1 MNTYEKTGGGV
12 IHSGF
17 ETHFVFV
24 PSHHMHAESCVGSK
38 QNQASR
44 NAIWRRIVRKH
55 VSVTIFFALLLAVIP
70 LRAQAP
76 AISTS
81 DLAAIHQIRE
91 EGFDAKTSKVMDI
104 ISELSDVHGPRL
116 TNSPDIKEAAL
127 WTTGQM
133 KQWQLSNVHLEP
145 WGPFGRGWSNER
157 TNVQVIAPHPFP
169 LIAYAK
175 AWTPGT
181 NGAVT
186 ADAVFAPITKEED
199 FSKYKG
205 QLKGKFVLTEPIPES
220 PERFDPQAHRYT
232 DAELAELS
240 MQPVP
245 GARNDLEE
253 RIARFRAQREF
264 QLKVQK
270 FLVEEG
276 VAAWIE
282 PSRAD
287 DGTVFVQQGGDRDK
301 TKDPAPCRVAVAN
314 ENYGR
319 IVRMLEKKVPVSMLV
334 DIQNKFYDDDLNSF
348 NIIGEIPGSD
358 KAKADQVVML
368 GAHFDSWQSGTGAT
382 DNGAGSAVMLEAI
395 RILKATGVK
404 MRRTVRIA
412 LWTGEE
418 QGLLGSRAYIKQHF
432 GDPNAEDP
440 ATHLIKITPEHA
452 KLDAY
457 YNVDNGTGKI
467 RGVYLQGNEMVAPIF
482 NAWMEPFHDLGMT
495 TLTIRNTGGTDHLS
509 YDAVGLPGFQFIQD
523 PLDYGSRT
531 HHSNM
536 DVYERIQEPDMKQM
550 AVIVASFVY
559 LTANRDEMLPR
570 KPLPKPVPV
579 RNFP

>member
-1 MNTYEKTGGGV
+1 M
-12 IHSGF
+12 
-17 ETHFVFV
+17 
-24 PSHHMHAESCVGSK
+24 
-38 QNQASR
+38 
-44 NAIWRRIVRKH
+44 RKH
-55 VSVTIFFALLLAVIP
+55 ASVFAVLALLLAVIP
-70 LRAQAP
+70 IGAQAP
-76 AISTS
+76 AVSQS

-91 EGFDAKTSKVMDI
+91 EGFSPRTSKVMEI
-104 ISELSDVHGPRL
+104 MSYLSDVHGPRL
-116 TNSPDIKEAAL
+116 TNSPDIKDAAK
-127 WTTGQM
+127 WTTDEM
-133 KQWQLSNVHLEP
+133 KEWQLANVHLEP

-181 NGAVT
+181 DGAVT
-186 ADAVFAPITKEED
+186 ADAVYAPITKEED
-199 FSKYKG
+199 FAKFKG
-205 QLKGKFVLTEPIPES
+205 QLKGKFVLTAAIPEN
-220 PERFDPQAHRYT
+220 PERFEPQAHRYT
-232 DAELAELS
+232 DAELADLAKAE
-240 MQPVP
+240 VP
-245 GARNDLEE
+245 GAGPSFED
-253 RIARFRAQREF
+253 RIAQFRAQREF
-264 QLKVQK
+264 QLKLQK

-276 VAAWIE
+276 IAAWVE
-282 PSRAD
+282 PSRSD
-287 DGTVFVQQGGDRDK
+287 DGTVFVQSGGGRDK
-301 TKDPAPCRVAVAN
+301 EKDPPAPCRVAVAS

-319 IVRMLEKKVPVSMLV
+319 IVRMLEKKVPVTMLA

-358 KAKADQVVML
+358 KAKADQIVML
-368 GAHFDSWQSGTGAT
+368 GAHFDSWQAGTGAT
-382 DNGAGSAVMLEAI
+382 DNGAGSAVMLEAM
-395 RILKATGVK
+395 RILKTTGVK
-404 MRRTVRIA
+404 LRRTVRIG

-418 QGLLGSRAYIKQHF
+418 EGLLGSRAYIKQHF

-457 YNVDNGTGKI
+457 YNIDNGTGKI
-467 RGVYLQGNEMVAPIF
+467 RGVYLQGNEMIAPIF
-482 NAWMEPFHDLGMT
+482 NAWMEPFHDLGMN

-509 YDAVGLPGFQFIQD
+509 FDAVGLPGFQFIQD
-523 PLDYGSRT
+523 PMDYDTRT

-550 AVIVASFVY
+550 AVIIASFVY
-559 LTANRDEMLPR
+559 LTANRDEMMPR

>member
-1 MNTYEKTGGGV
+1 M
-12 IHSGF
+12 
-17 ETHFVFV
+17 
-24 PSHHMHAESCVGSK
+24 
-38 QNQASR
+38 
-44 NAIWRRIVRKH
+44 IVRTYA
-55 VSVTIFFALLLAVIP
+55 SVLAVLAVLLVGIP
-70 LRAQAP
+70 LTAQAP
-76 AISTS
+76 SNS
-81 DLAAIHQIRE
+81 ELYAIHQIRE
-91 EGFDAKTSKVMDI
+91 EGFADSKVMEI
-104 ISELSDVHGPRL
+104 ISYLSDVYGPRL
-116 TNSPDIKEAAL
+116 TNSPNIKEAAK
-127 WTTGQM
+127 WTTERLNEW
-133 KQWQLSNVHLEP
+133 KLANVHLEP

-157 TNVQVIAPHPFP
+157 TSVQVLSPRPFP

-181 NGAVT
+181 NGPIT

-199 FSKYKG
+199 FAKFQG
-205 QLKGKFVLTEPIPES
+205 QLKGKFVLTAAVPEN

-232 DAELAELS
+232 DAELADLAT
-240 MQPVP
+240 QQVP
-245 GARNDLEE
+245 AAPQGQED
-253 RIARFRAQREF
+253 RIAQIRAQREF

-270 FLVEEG
+270 FLVDEG
-276 VAAWIE
+276 AAAWIE
-282 PSRAD
+282 PSRSD

-301 TKDPAPCRVAVAN
+301 DKPAAPCRVAVAS

-319 IVRMLEKKVPVSMLV
+319 IVRMLEKKAAVTMLV
-334 DIQNKFYDDDLNSF
+334 DIQNKFWDDDLYSF

-358 KAKADQVVML
+358 KAKADEVVML
-368 GAHFDSWQSGTGAT
+368 GGHFDSWQSGTGAT

-395 RILKATGVK
+395 RILKTTGAK
-404 MRRTVRIA
+404 MRRTVRIG

-432 GDPNAEDP
+432 GDREAEDP
-440 ATHLIKITPEHA
+440 ATHLIKTLPEHA

-457 YNVDNGTGKI
+457 YNIDNGTGKI

-482 NAWMEPFHDLGMT
+482 NAWMAPFHDLGMT
-495 TLTIRNTGGTDHLS
+495 TLSIRNTGGTDHLS

-523 PLDYGSRT
+523 PMDYDTRT

-559 LTANRDEMLPR
+559 LTANRDEMMPR
-570 KPLPKPVPV
+570 KPLPKPQPA
-579 RNFP
+579 RQFP